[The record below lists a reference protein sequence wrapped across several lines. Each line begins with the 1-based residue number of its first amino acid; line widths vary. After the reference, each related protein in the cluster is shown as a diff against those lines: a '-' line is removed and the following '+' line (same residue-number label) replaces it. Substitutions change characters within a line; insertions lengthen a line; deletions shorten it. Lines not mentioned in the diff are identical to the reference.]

1 MKVILSFNTWL
12 IVIIGEKKIR
22 TRRKAE
28 NWEIEE
34 KKRRKERKLKIKLGI
49 SLFCVP

>member
-1 MKVILSFNTWL
+1 MAYSYNRR
-12 IVIIGEKKIR
+12 EKIR

-34 KKRRKERKLKIKLGI
+34 RKWRKERKLKIKLEI
-49 SLFCVP
+49 SLLYVT